1 MFRGIPNYRVVNH
14 QLVSIDDGGTQK
26 VLAALD
32 SFELLKIWN
41 LSEFS
46 IFHEYCELQL
56 RLTDSIENGYEL
68 KCRLLVG
75 SEMREI
81 SALSEINDYFIDDS
95 IWAPVA
101 IGAIEDVES
110 LMAACGCDNFG
121 KITAKQYLYFSVH
134 GRALTPPI
142 VVDAIDESH
151 LSPSKLE
158 NSCVLT
164 ATPYQYQQQGFE
176 WLSWLRAAG
185 LGGLLGDEMGL
196 GKTLQVIMLLQA
208 EIAKG
213 HSPNLVICPPSL
225 LENWRREIKRFIN
238 IEAYIHQGEYRHF
251 EVSKIAAHSI
261 VVASYDSVRRDSEY
275 LQKVEWNIIAA
286 DEAQY
291 IKNNFSQRTI
301 AVKKLPK
308 MMGIAVSG
316 TPIEN
321 SLTDL
326 WSLIDFAIPNF
337 LGDYDWFTENFL
349 SNTISTRELKGLI
362 RPLVL
367 RRRVLE
373 VADDLPELTIK
384 PQAIPMPETMARQYC
399 LADSTD
405 SSTIVSAFKKL
416 SYQRKICNHISISD
430 EVDFFSTEQGKI
442 EYMRDSLQ
450 EIDALKNKAL
460 LFAPYTRTIQEL
472 TRWYRNSFPNSFVEV
487 INGVTPINRRQAIV
501 DEFSEFNGSGLLIM
515 NPKAAGVGLNM
526 TAANHVFHFSPDWN
540 PAVIDQASAR
550 SYRRGQTLPVTIH
563 NLFYEGSVEEYMN
576 SRLESKR
583 NLSEETLDE
592 TRMAPT
598 LDELNEALKMRPTV

>member
-1 MFRGIPNYRVVNH
+1 MFLGLPNYEVINH
-14 QLVSIDDGGTQK
+14 QLVRTDDDGKTIS
-26 VLAALD
+26 LTALE
-32 SFELLKIWN
+32 SYELLKN
-41 LSEFS
+41 LKQDKFS
-46 IFHEYCELQL
+46 VIQEYSELQL
-56 RLTDSIENGYEL
+56 ILADSSEDGYEL
-68 KCRLLVG
+68 RCSLVLG
-75 SEMREI
+75 SEKREI
-81 SALSEINDYFIDDS
+81 LSLSELHDYFIDET
-95 IWAPVA
+95 IWVPVA
-101 IGAIEDVES
+101 TGAVDDVLS
-110 LMAACGCDNFG
+110 LLNASGCTDFG
-121 KITAKQYLYFSVH
+121 KISAKQYLYFSVH
-134 GRALTPPI
+134 GRSLTPCI
-142 VVDAIDESH
+142 KIDATDETN

-158 NSCVLT
+158 NSYVLN
-164 ATPYQYQQQGFE
+164 ATPYQYQQEGFE
-176 WLSWLRAAG
+176 WLSWMRAAG

-238 IEAYIHQGEYRHF
+238 IDAYIHQGDNRHF
-251 EVSKIAAHSI
+251 EATKISAYSI

-275 LQKVEWNIIAA
+275 LQNVSWNIIAA

-291 IKNNFSQRTI
+291 IKNHSSQRTL
-301 AVKKLPK
+301 AVKNLPK
-308 MMGIAVSG
+308 VMGIAVSG

-337 LGDYDWFTENFL
+337 LGDIQWFIENYL
-349 SNTISTRELKGLI
+349 SDANATRDLKSLI

-384 PQAIPMPETMARQYC
+384 PQAIPMPAELASQYC
-399 LADSTD
+399 SSESSDSL
-405 SSTIVSAFKKL
+405 TIMSAFKRL
-416 SYQRKICNHISISD
+416 SQQRRICNHISLSKDI
-430 EVDFFSTEQGKI
+430 DFFSKEQGKM
-442 EYMRDSLQ
+442 EYLRNSLE
-450 EIDALKNKAL
+450 EINSLNSKAL
-460 LFAPYTRTIQEL
+460 LFAPYTHTIEQL
-472 TRWYRNSFPNSFVEV
+472 VKWYSGVFPSSFVSV
-487 INGVTPINRRQAIV
+487 INGATPIDRRQTIV
-501 DEFSEFNGSGLLIM
+501 DEFSSYKGSALLIM

-576 SRLESKR
+576 SRLVAKR
-583 NLSEETLDE
+583 NLSEDTLDE
-592 TRMAPT
+592 TTMTPT
-598 LDELNEALKMRPTV
+598 LFELNQALKLRPRS